1 MALRLFRQLYSLDTL
16 DTRFVVPANV
26 PPKEALRDAELDP
39 AGPWPLQSGRGS
51 SEDAGQNIQ
60 PGRWNTTEFYLYY
73 LVFIV
78 AVPLMFKSV
87 LDVSS
92 GTYEMSPKFRQPAL
106 LITLQNPIQ
115 TSPSFRTCY
124 EMAGFLGGK
133 P

>member
-1 MALRLFRQLYSLDTL
+1 MAFRLFRQLYSLDTL

-39 AGPWPLQSGRGS
+39 AGPWPLQNGKESN
-51 SEDAGQNIQ
+51 ENTAEVIQ
-60 PGRWNTTEFYLYY
+60 PSRWNTLEFYFYY

-92 GTYEMSPKFRQPAL
+92 GAYKKSKTYRRTAL
-106 LITLQNPIQ
+106 LMMLQNPIQ
-115 TSPSFRTCY
+115 TSPSSPTCY
-124 EMAGFLGGK
+124 KMVGFLGEK
-133 P
+133 L